1 MSLFILSFMGSM
13 PIGNILAGS
22 VSHRF
27 GVPHTLAAGG
37 LVIVIFAITMTVFNK
52 RLRELY

>member
-1 MSLFILSFMGSM
+1 MGTM

-22 VSHRF
+22 ASHWF

-37 LVIVIFAITMTVFNK
+37 FVIAIFAITMTVFNK